1 MASKRFVAGLC
12 VLGVAAAASAA
23 SAGPSPK
30 PASLQMMDT
39 APIVV
44 RGWSFESRERVT
56 VLLNSGG
63 EWQAKVKLATETG
76 TFRIK
81 FSASLDSCERLGVR
95 AHGSRGSHA
104 RMLAP
109 RYQIGCLTSGPGTHA
124 GDTR

>member
-1 MASKRFVAGLC
+1 VIAGLC
-12 VLGVAAAASAA
+12 VLGVAAVTTAA

-30 PASLQMMDT
+30 PASLQVMDT

-44 RGWSFESRERVT
+44 RGWQFESRERVT

-63 EWQAKVKLATETG
+63 QWQTKVKLATETG

-81 FSASLDSCERLGVR
+81 FSDSLEACERLNIR
-95 AHGSRGSHA
+95 AHGSRGSRA
-104 RMLAP
+104 RMVAP
-109 RYQIGCLTSGPGTHA
+109 RYQIGCLATGPGAHA